1 MFMSGAKM
9 TRRIAFTI
17 SLMIVVTVYS
27 NLIMVDEHIVE
38 TNNPVLTS
46 QLDNTPELHAVS
58 DWGGLGSTSACQVH
72 DSDQSVDN
80 NIGSS
85 ATFQMSEPPSSSTC
99 YLGINLQYNYK
110 IVNGS
115 MIKPSYF
122 DIEIEY
128 SRSMPFEDNC
138 AWFEIKAVNGHTNPA
153 QGTVIEKYWKDQ
165 NGNYYWIGSGS
176 CNGGPGDQRA
186 PLPSSPITTDMRADS
201 SHLNGYNNSQDSG
214 FTVEITVNPW
224 YEPQF
229 NMYIK
234 EVRIIP
240 SNTCLNDSDCDGISD
255 SEEDDDDDG
264 VPNIEDDCANT
275 QNGQFVDEFGC
286 SDYQRD
292 SDNDGVTDAND
303 QCENT
308 PVIEITNVNAFG
320 CSASEWDSDSDG
332 YFDNEDMFPLDASE
346 WEDTDND
353 NIGNNADLDDDG
365 DGWLDEIE
373 IQCQTNQL
381 SEMSIPNDTDD
392 DEQCDYI
399 DDDDDDDGILDTLE
413 INCGSDSLDD
423 LSQPSDFDSDGICDP
438 LDNDND
444 NDGYENVNDSFP
456 LDISEWTDTDNN
468 GVGDNTD
475 TDDDGDG
482 WLDEMEITCMNAGGI
497 GDPKN
502 ANIQPIDNE
511 TETGPDGLYGTND
524 DIISGD
530 GLCNAIDQDDDND
543 GYNDEEDRFDWNP
556 AEWFDYDLDGIGDNT
571 DMDDDGD
578 GWLDEIEIQCQTNQ
592 LSEMSVP
599 RDTDND
605 EECDFI
611 DADDD
616 GDGVNDNND
625 QCPDSID
632 IENINSVG
640 CGKDDVTV
648 LQTLEDSLLGRLG
661 TPHQMISFS
670 VMFLCVFFPIYLTIQ
685 ILRPRKKN
693 IEIEEKF
700 DVEDEVLRQRE
711 RTRSN
716 WQKLWMTEV
725 GYRKSPYLDRYNK
738 LLEDYY
744 HSFILKKINLNS
756 KEREIFT
763 SLIRHAVYVE
773 QEQRGKDTAKEK
785 WDKKGFGEMSA
796 VVILERL
803 NQKRRVGSGR
813 ISVSQEWEWKKDLSE
828 HAEGLIRK
836 LNKTL
841 HGEDP
846 DNDSNGWGKH
856 WSEVLAETMCDIIES
871 AKLKK

>member
-1 MFMSGAKM
+1 MSGPN
-9 TRRIAFTI
+9 RREGIAFII
-17 SLMIVVTVYS
+17 SLMLVVIVYS
-27 NLIMVDEHIVE
+27 NVMISNEYIIE
-38 TNNPVLTS
+38 SNNPALTS

-72 DSDQSVDN
+72 DSDQSVDEN
-80 NIGSS
+80 TGSS
-85 ATFQMSEPPSSSTC
+85 ATFQMSETPSSSTTC

-110 IVNGS
+110 VVNGS

-128 SRSMPFEDNC
+128 SRSMPFEENC
-138 AWFEIKAVNGHTNPA
+138 AWFSILAVNGHSNPA
-153 QGTVIEKYWKDQ
+153 QGNVIENYYEDQ
-165 NGNYYWIGSGS
+165 NGDNYWIGSSS

-186 PLPSSPITTDMRADS
+186 PLPSSPITTDMRDDA
-201 SHLNGYNNSQDSG
+201 SHLQGYSNSQYSG
-214 FTVEITVNPW
+214 FTVEIIVNPW

-240 SNTCLNDSDCDGISD
+240 SNTCLNDADCDGISD

-264 VPNIEDDCANT
+264 VPNIEDDCENT

-292 SDNDGVTDAND
+292 SDNDGVADAND

-308 PVIEITNVNAFG
+308 PVTEITNVNTFG
-320 CSASEWDSDSDG
+320 CSPSEWDSDLDG
-332 YFDNEDMFPLDASE
+332 YFDNEDMFPLDVSE

-373 IQCQTNQL
+373 NQCQTNQL
-381 SEMSIPNDTDD
+381 SEMSIPKDTDD
-392 DEQCDYI
+392 DGQCDYI
-399 DDDDDDDGILDTLE
+399 DDDDDGDGILDTLE
-413 INCGSDSLDD
+413 IYCGSDPLDD
-423 LSQPSDFDSDGICDP
+423 WSLPYDFDFDGICD
-438 LDNDND
+438 LQDNDDD

-456 LDISEWTDTDNN
+456 LDNSEWADTDNN
-468 GVGDNTD
+468 GIGDNTD

-524 DIISGD
+524 DIILGD

-543 GYNDEEDRFDWNP
+543 GYNDEEDRFDWDP

-571 DMDDDGD
+571 DTDDDGD

-592 LSEMSVP
+592 FSEMSIP

-605 EECDFI
+605 EECDYI
-611 DADDD
+611 DDDDD
-616 GDGVNDNND
+616 GDGVNDIND

-640 CGKDDVTV
+640 CGKDDVGV
-648 LQTLEDSLLGRLG
+648 FQNLSDTLIGRIG
-661 TPHQMISFS
+661 TSWQMLAFG
-670 VMFLCVFFPIYLTIQ
+670 VMILCFVGAAQ
-685 ILRPRKKN
+685 IVRPRKKN
-693 IEIEEKF
+693 IEIDEKF
-700 DVEDEVLRQRE
+700 DVGDEVLEKVVAKE
-711 RTRSN
+711 RRDSIWSELRYSPRLHHRTKFGEIYVRR
-716 WQKLWMTEV
+716 LTE
-725 GYRKSPYLDRYNK
+725 
-738 LLEDYY
+738 Y
-744 HSFILKKINLNS
+744 HSDYIDNRKFSNS
-756 KEREIFT
+756 KEREIVT
-763 SLIRHAVYVE
+763 TLLRHAVEVE
-773 QEQRGKDTAKEK
+773 ENFRSKSKGK
-785 WDKKGFGEMSA
+785 WDEGVGEKSA
-796 VVILERL
+796 AVIIKRL
-803 NQKRRVGSGR
+803 NQRRGKKENKKSLFD
-813 ISVSQEWEWKKDLSE
+813 EWGWTEAKIPNP
-828 HAEGLIRK
+828 EGHILI
-836 LNKTL
+836 LNRTI
-841 HGEDP
+841 HGED
-846 DNDSNGWGKH
+846 DHDVNIEWTNNY
-856 WSEVLAETMCDIIES
+856 SEVLADLIKAIIIG